1 MGEAAEKPR
10 RRLRILVIDDHLD
23 QVHTMAY
30 LLRDLGHNVDYAING
45 IVAVEI
51 AERSK
56 PDVILLD
63 MRLPDT
69 NGMSVARQLRR
80 NAQLVNTCI
89 IGISGFAT
97 NRAEVLAAGLDDFL
111 TKPVDLRELRA
122 LLERSQ

>member
-1 MGEAAEKPR
+1 MGEAAEQPR

-30 LLRDLGHNVDYAING
+30 LLRDLGHHVDYAING
-45 IVAVEI
+45 IVAIEI

-89 IGISGFAT
+89 IGISGYPT
-97 NRAEVLAAGLDDFL
+97 NRAEALAAGLDEFL

-122 LLERSQ
+122 VLDRNQ

>member
-10 RRLRILVIDDHLD
+10 KRLRILVIDDHLD

-30 LLRDLGHNVDYAING
+30 LLRDLGHHVDYAING
-45 IVAVEI
+45 IVAIEI
-51 AERSK
+51 AARGK

-63 MRLPDT
+63 MRLPDS
-69 NGMSVARQLRR
+69 NGITVARQLRR

-89 IGISGFAT
+89 IGISGYPT
-97 NRAEVLAAGLDDFL
+97 NRAEVLAAGMDDFL

-122 LLERSQ
+122 LLERID